1 MAAATKEEAGRIS
14 ARLPVDL
21 IDELKELANR
31 EGCSLTEVIEM
42 ACRQLL
48 APTTPAAPAKPEPHR
63 LIVRTGS
70 HVYHYI
76 DYAGASATSSSSR

>member
-21 IDELKELANR
+21 IDELKELATR
-31 EGCSLTEVIEM
+31 QECTFTEVIEM

-48 APTTPAAPAKPEPHR
+48 APATPVAPAKPEPHR

-70 HVYHYI
+70 RITHYV
-76 DYAGASATSSSSR
+76 DYASSSR